1 MITVIFSSKMIFL
14 HQIEMTAV
22 FKDHFVGK
30 TVILVEITTILVGL
44 IKSGRSWVKDDGL
57 VGLRV
62 VSSADFE
69 PRIYGSLDKQTCK
82 RIASKSNCK

>member
-44 IKSGRSWVKDDGL
+44 VKIGDGL
-57 VGLRV
+57 VGLTGR
-62 VSSADFE
+62 S
-69 PRIYGSLDKQTCK
+69 K
-82 RIASKSNCK
+82 RLKGDGPKD